1 MTGPVERCRSL
12 RCAALLLAL
21 VGLFAMHGL
30 GEHGTHDAGS
40 EHGSMAMPAPAHLA
54 HAAATP
60 HAASLVGVSPAPTP
74 PFGDDLPTA
83 AGAMCLAVLGLLL
96 GARLVVLIA
105 ARSTGRRPSW
115 TRSSRPARAPTA
127 RGRAPDPPGRFVLS
141 VQRC

>member
-1 MTGPVERCRSL
+1 MTRPVERCWSL

-30 GEHGTHDAGS
+30 GEHGTHDAGAAAA
-40 EHGSMAMPAPAHLA
+40 HGSMVMAASGHPTHLVDPIDLLTPAH
-54 HAAATP
+54 
-60 HAASLVGVSPAPTP
+60 PA
-74 PFGDDLPTA
+74 GRGLPMS

-96 GARLVVLIA
+96 LGVLRLVG
-105 ARSTGRRPSW
+105 SGRRVPLWSG
-115 TRSSRPARAPTA
+115 SSRPPSVPVA